1 MTPFIHLHTHTAY
14 SLLDGAARVR
24 DLTSRAKELGM
35 SALAMTDHG
44 VMYGAVDFYTE
55 CQNAGIKPILGM
67 EAYIAPRSRLDR
79 EGKMDKE
86 YAHLVLLAKN
96 QTGYQNLMA
105 LSSMGFTEG
114 FYYKPRIDYAILAEY
129 AEGLIC
135 LSACLAGDV
144 PRHLMAGRYDEA
156 KELCLKLKGIFG
168 EDFYIELQDHGL
180 PEQKHILPS
189 LLSLCKET
197 GIKPVATNDVHY
209 VFEDDWEAQ
218 DALLCI
224 QTNRQVGDMNRMRM
238 DSNEFYLK
246 SGDEMAERF
255 SFIPEAISNT
265 VKIAEQCDVAL
276 DFSSRHLPAYATPND
291 TPHGEYLR
299 GLCLEG
305 LKARGMEEHIERL
318 DFELSVIEKMGFV
331 DYFLIVWDFIRYA
344 KEKGIS
350 VGPGRGSAAGSLVA
364 YCLYITD
371 IDPIKYGLI
380 FERFLNPDRVTM
392 PDVDIDFCYERRQEV
407 IDYVFAKYGQDHVA
421 QIITFGTMGARS
433 VIRDVGRALGMPYGD
448 VDRIAKLVPNELNIT
463 LERALS
469 ISAELKA
476 AVNQTEETQKLIA
489 LALKLEGLPRHASTH
504 AAGVVITERPVVDY
518 VPLQKNDEAVTTQFA
533 MGEIERL
540 GLLKMDFLGLRTLTV
555 VRDTEIMLEKDGIF
569 VDYGAMDD
577 PDVYKMISA
586 ADTDGVFQLE
596 SAGMRSF
603 MRDLKPDSFED
614 IIAGISLFRPGPM
627 DQIPT
632 FVKCKRDPKAVR
644 YEHPLLEP
652 ILSNTYGCMV
662 YQEQVMQVVRDLAGY
677 TLAESD
683 KVRRAMSKKKADVMA
698 KEREHFIRGC
708 GERGVDSQTAN
719 RIFDSMTD
727 FAQYAFNKSHA
738 AAYAVLAYR
747 TGYLKLHH
755 QAQFM
760 AALVNSVMGV
770 SDKVAEYVGVCRQKG
785 IPILP
790 PDVNRSAARFSV
802 EGNQK
807 PVGANCVRP
816 QDNGNDN
823 AVGAIRNRPQ
833 QTCRDAIHRVRDTFG
848 HPSDTDAI
856 YGVPTETADN
866 HGRAQFA
873 PTESA
878 DVHGADARG
887 RLRIAPTES
896 ASNIGSSVRFGLA
909 GIRNVGFGAAEAL
922 VAEREANGPFET
934 FLSFV
939 ERTGFNKR
947 ALESLVNAGACDC
960 FGHTRAQLSAVA
972 ARAADMASGLKKRR
986 DSGQT
991 SFFDDEVASEIDM
1004 PDIQDDHPSRKLQL
1018 EKEATG
1024 LYISGHPLA
1033 ALEKELSAFNRTTS
1047 DINATGFYA
1056 LKDGARVRLG
1066 GIITGF
1072 RTKTTKSGNVMAF
1085 ANLEDLRGTCELIIL
1100 PQILSKYRPMLEDDA
1115 LVVITGKVDQRE
1127 EGPQLVVDE
1136 AAPLGGTDNKP
1147 PATLYLRIAEGKSV
1161 PKALTEA
1168 LSRHPGHHPVRVVYA
1183 ETNKVQQVP
1192 RELFVNASEECTTE
1206 LSALIGE
1213 ENVKKKG

>member
-1 MTPFIHLHTHTAY
+1 MTPFTHLHTHTEY
-14 SLLDGAARVR
+14 SLLDGAARVK
-24 DLTSRAKELGM
+24 DLCARAKELNM

-55 CQNAGIKPILGM
+55 CQNADIKPILGM
-67 EAYIAPRSRLDR
+67 EAYVAPRSRLDR

-96 QTGYQNLMA
+96 QTGYNNLMA
-105 LSSMGFTEG
+105 LSSIGFTEG
-114 FYYKPRIDYAILAEY
+114 FYYKPRIDYSLLAEH

-144 PRHLMAGRYDEA
+144 PRLLMAGRYDEA
-156 KELCLKLKGIFG
+156 KELCLRLKGVFG

-197 GIKPVATNDVHY
+197 GIKPAATNDVHY
-209 VFEDDWEAQ
+209 VFEEDWEAQ

-238 DSNEFYLK
+238 DANEFYLK
-246 SGDEMAERF
+246 SGDEMAALF
-255 SFIPEAISNT
+255 SFIPEAIENT
-265 VKIAEQCDVAL
+265 VKIAESCNVEL
-276 DFSSRHLPAYATPND
+276 DFSSRHLPAYATPDGAN
-291 TPHGEYLR
+291 HEAYLR
-299 GLCLEG
+299 ELCLLG
-305 LKARGMEEHIERL
+305 LKARGMEAHIERL
-318 DFELSVIEKMGFV
+318 DYELSVIAQMGFV

-371 IDPIKYGLI
+371 IDPIKYGLL
-380 FERFLNPDRVTM
+380 FERFLTPDRVTM
-392 PDVDIDFCYERRQEV
+392 PDIDIDFCYERRQEV
-407 IDYVFAKYGQDHVA
+407 IDYVVAKYGADHVA

-448 VDRIAKLVPNELNIT
+448 VDRIAKLVPFELNIT
-463 LERALS
+463 LERALT
-469 ISAELKA
+469 ISAELKT
-476 AVNQTEETQKLIA
+476 AVHQSEDTEKLIT
-489 LALKLEGLPRHASTH
+489 LAQKLEGLPRHASTH
-504 AAGVVITERPVVDY
+504 AAGVVITEMPVVNY
-518 VPLQKNDEAVTTQFA
+518 VPLQKNDEAVTTQFT
-533 MGEIERL
+533 MGAIERL

-555 VRDTEIMLEKDGIF
+555 IRDTEDMLKKDGIT
-569 VDYGAMDD
+569 VNYGAMDD
-577 PDVYKMISA
+577 EGVYKLISA
-586 ADTDGVFQLE
+586 GDTDGVFQLE

-632 FVKCKRDPKAVR
+632 FVRCKRDHKAVR

-677 TLAESD
+677 TLSESD

-708 GERGVDSQTAN
+708 GERGVDSATAN

-747 TGYLKLHH
+747 TGYLKLRY

-770 SDKVAEYVGVCRQKG
+770 SEKVAEYIGVCRQKG

-790 PDVNRSAARFSV
+790 PDVNRSGAKFSV
-802 EGNQK
+802 EEK
-807 PVGANCVRP
+807 K
-816 QDNGNDN
+816 
-823 AVGAIRNRPQ
+823 
-833 QTCRDAIHRVRDTFG
+833 
-848 HPSDTDAI
+848 
-856 YGVPTETADN
+856 
-866 HGRAQFA
+866 
-873 PTESA
+873 
-878 DVHGADARG
+878 
-887 RLRIAPTES
+887 
-896 ASNIGSSVRFGLA
+896 SVRFGLA

-922 VAEREANGPFET
+922 VQERETNGPFET
-934 FLSFV
+934 FLSLV

-947 ALESLVNAGACDC
+947 ALESLINAGACDG
-960 FGHTRAQLSAVA
+960 FGYTRAQLTAVA
-972 ARAADMASGLKKRR
+972 ARAADMAASLKKRKE
-986 DSGQT
+986 SGQT
-991 SFFDDEVASEIDM
+991 SFFDDEEASEIDM
-1004 PDIQDDHPSRKLQL
+1004 PNIPDDHPSRKLQL

-1047 DINATGFYA
+1047 DINATGYYA
-1056 LKDGARVRLG
+1056 LKDGSRVRLG
-1066 GIITGF
+1066 GIIAGF

-1085 ANLEDLRGTCELIIL
+1085 GNLEDLRGTCELIIL
-1100 PQILSKYRPMLEDDA
+1100 PQILTKYRSLLEDDA

-1136 AAPLGGTDNKP
+1136 VAPLGGSEAQKP

-1183 ETNKVQQVP
+1183 QTGKVQQVP
-1192 RELFVNASEECTTE
+1192 RELFVNGSEECVGE
-1206 LSALIGE
+1206 LSGLIGA
-1213 ENVKKKG
+1213 ENVKKK